1 MSILQK
7 GENAASSPELRV
19 NQEASE
25 RKFHLTQHMAAGAQS
40 KMRAC
45 KQRKKKGIYGRRE
58 RTYYT
63 EYSQKRKVFFG
74 EEGTLLTELSL
85 FTRLLTRHRTV

>member
-25 RKFHLTQHMAAGAQS
+25 IKFHLTQHMAAGAQS

-45 KQRKKKGIYGRRE
+45 KQRKKKKAFMEEEKELITQSILRRGRSFLE
-58 RTYYT
+58 
-63 EYSQKRKVFFG
+63 KRG
-74 EEGTLLTELSL
+74 LC
-85 FTRLLTRHRTV
+85 

>member
-25 RKFHLTQHMAAGAQS
+25 IKFHLTQHMAAGAQS

-45 KQRKKKGIYGRRE
+45 KQRKKKRHLWK
-58 RTYYT
+58 
-63 EYSQKRKVFFG
+63 KRKNLLHRVFSE
-74 EEGTLLTELSL
+74 EEGL
-85 FTRLLTRHRTV
+85 FWRRGDSAD